1 MFTLHTGTFRIYD
14 CDGDGAITKEE
25 MTEIVEAIY
34 QLMGDRTV
42 WAKVKI
48 CIFVVYVIKF
58 FVIFLYFIEI
68 ELVLFCRM

>member
-1 MFTLHTGTFRIYD
+1 
-14 CDGDGAITKEE
+14 

-68 ELVLFCRM
+68 ELVLFCREELAQVFLSQLIVFHL